1 MPRVKLAIVAAEFN
15 RAIVD
20 AMIEIATAEAG
31 SSSCEVDLVRV
42 SGAYEIPLPVS
53 VLIAKPDVDA
63 VVVLG
68 FIERGETLH
77 GEVMANVV
85 HDALVRLSIEHRK
98 PIGIGIIGPGATAAQ
113 AQSRKAGHALAAVRA
128 VLASLATV
136 QQIMKKK

>member
-1 MPRVKLAIVAAEFN
+1 MKLAIVAAEFN

-20 AMIEIATAEAG
+20 PMIEIATAEAE
-31 SSSCEVDLVRV
+31 SSKLEVDLIRV
-42 SGAYEIPLPVS
+42 PGAYEIPLPVS
-53 VLIAKPDVDA
+53 VLIQKPDVDA

-98 PIGIGIIGPGATAAQ
+98 PIGIGIIGPGATQAQ
-113 AQSRKAGHALAAVRA
+113 AQKRKEGHARAAVRA
-128 VLASLATV
+128 VLASLRTM
-136 QQIMKKK
+136 QQLTKNK